1 MLRSFIRVSW
11 QDPRYSQ
18 TWENYNPA
26 SRSSAT
32 NSKSFKHTSHLL
44 KLPALKNEYRYLFY
58 LFVISSAFTKA
69 VLLNISNILK
79 AYHHRELFHFFVVL
93 SKWVGSSCYLQH
105 GKNSCLIVIVWINTS
120 LLMRE
125 WQTKLSVSFC
135 QWNTEWRVFTT
146 VWWWD
151 PPAEGVDNSSCQVQT
166 CVQHHEYCQISD
178 TCWEIQFKIELM
190 LHYSWRTV
198 FKQRIFFLDFS
209 EPVESRLF
217 QAMVL
222 RIALVKI

>member
-79 AYHHRELFHFFVVL
+79 AYHHRE
-93 SKWVGSSCYLQH
+93 
-105 GKNSCLIVIVWINTS
+105 
-120 LLMRE
+120 
-125 WQTKLSVSFC
+125 
-135 QWNTEWRVFTT
+135 
-146 VWWWD
+146 
-151 PPAEGVDNSSCQVQT
+151 
-166 CVQHHEYCQISD
+166 
-178 TCWEIQFKIELM
+178 
-190 LHYSWRTV
+190 
-198 FKQRIFFLDFS
+198 
-209 EPVESRLF
+209 
-217 QAMVL
+217 
-222 RIALVKI
+222 